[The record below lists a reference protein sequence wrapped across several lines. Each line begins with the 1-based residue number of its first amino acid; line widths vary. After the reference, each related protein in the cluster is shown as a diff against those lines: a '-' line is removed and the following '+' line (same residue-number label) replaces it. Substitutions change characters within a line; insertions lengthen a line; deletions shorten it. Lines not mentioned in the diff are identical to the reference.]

1 MKKDK
6 KVNVLLCSSLGNIV
20 VGGITRWTGHLVNH
34 YNSHGSDT
42 VKLHLFSTETGNTA
56 GMTAVKRWKNGVA
69 KYVGML
75 RGLRRSIVKHE
86 IDLVHV
92 ASSSS
97 FSLIK
102 DLAFLSVAAKQR
114 VRTVVHFHF
123 GRIPEIFETKNW
135 EYQLIHRIIGKA
147 DTAIVIDRK
156 SYDTLL
162 HAGYKNIRLLPNP
175 LTPTVTELIEKNK
188 HILRKERMLLFAGQT
203 IVTKGVYELID
214 ACKTIPD
221 IHLKMVG
228 HVFEEMKTNLLA
240 QAGEGH
246 ERWLTIA
253 GEQDFETTIK
263 EMLSCGVFVL
273 PTYTEGFPN
282 VIIESMACGCPIV
295 TTNVGAIPEM
305 LDIDKGDNFGLCV
318 EPKNA
323 EQLRGAILRMLNDKD
338 FAARCGAN
346 AQNRVNEKYGMPKIL
361 QQIEEIW
368 INS

>member
-6 KVNVLLCSSLGNIV
+6 KYKVLLCSSMGHKV
-20 VGGITRWTGHLVNH
+20 VGGITRWTGNVMSH
-34 YNSHGSDT
+34 YNTNVSES
-42 VKLHLFSTETGNTA
+42 VELHLFSTETGNTA
-56 GMTAVKRWKNGVA
+56 GMTNLKRWSNGLV
-69 KYVGML
+69 KYIGML
-75 RGLRRSIVKHE
+75 RALRHSIAKNE
-86 IDLVHV
+86 INLVHV
-92 ASSSS
+92 VSSGS
-97 FSLIK
+97 FSLLK
-102 DLAFLSVAAKQR
+102 DLAFISVAGRKK
-114 VRTVVHFHF
+114 VKTVVHFHF
-123 GRIPEIFETKNW
+123 GRIPEIFETKHW
-135 EYQLIHRIIGKA
+135 EYKLLHRIIGKA
-147 DTAIVIDRK
+147 DTAIVIDKK
-156 SYDTLL
+156 SYDTLM

-175 LTPTVTELIEKNK
+175 LTPTVTGLIEKNK
-188 HILRKERMLLFAGQT
+188 HILRKERTLLFAGQT
-203 IVTKGVYELID
+203 IVTKGVYELIN

-221 IHLKMVG
+221 IHLKMIG

-246 ERWLTIA
+246 ERWLSIA

-305 LDIDKGDNFGLCV
+305 LDIDNGDNYGLWV

-323 EQLRGAILRMLNDKD
+323 EKLRGAILRMLNDKD

-368 INS
+368 LNS